1 MKIVE
6 LELTGVAFVSTRLMI
21 VARDTFVAYVV
32 NRELAPDNIAEPKKI
47 SEVVMS
53 FMSLFKPDQRDNIT
67 NQLTTEFQE
76 FYNLCAVKEALP
88 LDQLNESTKE
98 QRDLADIIIQNAEAN
113 YARDNAIP
121 L

>member
-1 MKIVE
+1 
-6 LELTGVAFVSTRLMI
+6 
-21 VARDTFVAYVV
+21 
-32 NRELAPDNIAEPKKI
+32 
-47 SEVVMS
+47 MS
-53 FMSLFKPDQRDNIT
+53 FMSLFKSDQRDNIT
-67 NQLTTEFQE
+67 NQLTAEFKE
-76 FYNLCAVKEALP
+76 FYDLCAVKESLP